1 LAGGVEHL
9 EDALVRHQVQHGG
22 EVEARRQRIHRDR
35 LFGPRELDEAE
46 LRPVG
51 AVAHEFGVDGDVGR
65 SALTGA
71 EGFERLGIGNEHR
84 AFSYNGAE
92 RLVAACESGAACAM
106 SRVLLFVLLP
116 VLAACA
122 PPALTIA
129 TSAAAGASYAAT
141 GKTMTD
147 HGISVATARDCE
159 IIARL
164 LDGRPIC
171 IDRVPDPA
179 IPVEDPRRSRLFLVV
194 GSFSDPGNA
203 EREARR
209 HASLGARVI

>member
-1 LAGGVEHL
+1 
-9 EDALVRHQVQHGG
+9 
-22 EVEARRQRIHRDR
+22 
-35 LFGPRELDEAE
+35 
-46 LRPVG
+46 
-51 AVAHEFGVDGDVGR
+51 
-65 SALTGA
+65 
-71 EGFERLGIGNEHR
+71 
-84 AFSYNGAE
+84 
-92 RLVAACESGAACAM
+92 M

-129 TSAAAGASYAAT
+129 TYAADGASYAAT

-209 HASLGARVI
+209 HASLGARVIPAVVGGRRLHRVVVGPVSAADAAALGPEAWKAPARDGGAPSFARGR